1 MEPQWIGFIG
11 IGFVVILIILG
22 VPIAV
27 SLGSIG
33 LVGTML
39 LKGFTVGLDLGSI
52 IPFSSVAS
60 YLLTI
65 IPLFLLMGSFAL
77 GSGISKDAY
86 DIGSKWLGF
95 MPGGL
100 ASATVAGCA
109 LFAATSGSSVATS
122 GAMGK
127 IAIEE
132 MKRYGYDPKLA
143 CGCVAAG
150 GLLGIM
156 IPPSII
162 LVLYGVITEESIGK
176 LLMAGFIPGFL
187 TAGVFITGITLI
199 AIRHPQLAPRIERA
213 SWTERI
219 RSLKGGLGIFILM
232 FSVLGTLYAGLLT
245 PTEAGAFGA
254 FVAFIF
260 FLLRNR
266 NRETFIKAVKESSQ
280 ITSTIFGIIVGASI
294 FAKFLILA
302 KVPLYTSKFMI
313 GLDVPPLVV
322 LLLIV
327 LVYLLLGMFLDPV
340 SILVLTLPLFY
351 PVVTKLGYNGIWFGI
366 FVTVLIEVGLITPP
380 VGFNVYVIKSIA
392 PEVPL
397 EEVFRG
403 VMPFIIMELVVLGLL
418 VLFPE
423 IALWLPSKV
432 LK

>member
-11 IGFVVILIILG
+11 IGLVFLLIIGG
-22 VPIAV
+22 VPIGV
-27 SLGSIG
+27 SLGTIG
-33 LVGTML
+33 LVGTMV
-39 LKGFTVGLDLGSI
+39 LKGVDVGLDLGSI
-52 IPFSSVAS
+52 IPYTSVAS

-77 GSGISKDAY
+77 SSGISKDAY
-86 DIGSKWLGF
+86 DIGNKWLSF

-132 MKRYGYDPKLA
+132 MKKFGYDDKLS

-187 TAGVFITGITLI
+187 TAGIFIAGITLL
-199 AIRHPQLAPRIERA
+199 ATLKPQIAPRAQGVSWKERVY
-213 SWTERI
+213 
-219 RSLKGGLGIFILM
+219 SLKGGVGIFILM

-245 PTEAGAFGA
+245 PTEAGSCGAFIAFIFLVLRNPNWKA
-254 FVAFIF
+254 FVASI
-260 FLLRNR
+260 R
-266 NRETFIKAVKESSQ
+266 ESSQ
-280 ITSTIFGIIVGASI
+280 ITSMIFCIIVGASI

-302 KVPLYTSKFMI
+302 KVPIYTARFML
-313 GLDVPPLVV
+313 GLDLPPMVV
-322 LLLIV
+322 LLFIV
-327 LVYLLLGMFLDPV
+327 LVYILLGMFLDPV

-351 PVVTKLGYNGIWFGI
+351 PVVTKLGFNGIWFGI
-366 FVTVLIEVGLITPP
+366 FVVVLIEVGLVTPP

-392 PEVPL
+392 PDVPL
-397 EEVFRG
+397 EDVFRG
-403 VMPFIIMELVVLGLL
+403 VMIFIILQLVVLILL
-418 VLFPE
+418 VLFPQ
-423 IALWLPSKV
+423 IALWLPSK
-432 LK
+432 LL

>member
-1 MEPQWIGFIG
+1 LLL
-11 IGFVVILIILG
+11 ILAG

-27 SLGSIG
+27 SLGTIG
-33 LVGTML
+33 LVGTMVI
-39 LKGFTVGLDLGSI
+39 KGVSVGLDLGSI

-65 IPLFLLMGSFAL
+65 IPLFLLMGSLAL

-86 DIGSKWLGF
+86 NIGNKWLSF
-95 MPGGL
+95 LPGGL

-132 MKRYGYDPKLA
+132 MKRYGYDQKLA

-150 GLLGIM
+150 GLLGVM

-187 TAGVFITGITLI
+187 TAGVFILGITVM
-199 AIRHPQLAPRIERA
+199 AIGNPKLAPRAAAASLKERLH
-213 SWTERI
+213 
-219 RSLKGGLGIFILM
+219 SLKGGIGIFVLM
-232 FSVLGTLYAGLLT
+232 LSVLGTLYAGLLT

-260 FLLRNR
+260 FVFR
-266 NRETFIKAVKESSQ
+266 NREWKTFVASVKESSQ

-294 FAKFLILA
+294 LGKFLVLA
-302 KVPLYTSKFMI
+302 KVPLYTSRFMV
-313 GLDVPPLVV
+313 GLDVSPVVV

-327 LVYLLLGMFLDPV
+327 FVYLLLGMFLDPV

-366 FVTVLIEVGLITPP
+366 FVTLMIEVSLVTPP
-380 VGFNVYVIKSIA
+380 VGFNVFVIKSIA

-397 EEVFRG
+397 EDVFRG
-403 VMPFIIMELVVLGLL
+403 VTMFLVMMMIVLILLVV
-418 VLFPE
+418 FPQ
-423 IALWLPSKV
+423 IALWLPNK
-432 LK
+432 LL